1 MGIRTKKVGI
11 TGKYATRYGQKLR
24 KQVKAIEILQ
34 RVRSICPFC
43 GKKSIK
49 RQAAGIWKC
58 RGCRRAIAGGA
69 WEFVTTAA
77 TTAKTTINRLKKN
90 LESRK
95 KPEIEN
101 EEEQEEEQKKQ
112 NKKEKGEKKEK
123 KGKKD
128 ENVNVYEDISSIDI
142 KEEFQGKLGFSPI
155 IKEVAFLK

>member
-123 KGKKD
+123 KGKK
-128 ENVNVYEDISSIDI
+128 EN
-142 KEEFQGKLGFSPI
+142 KENKDKGK
-155 IKEVAFLK
+155 KEGNKKASKKK

>member
-24 KQVKAIEILQ
+24 KQVKSIEILQ

-43 GKKSIK
+43 GKKSI
-49 RQAAGIWKC
+49 RREAAGIWKC

-101 EEEQEEEQKKQ
+101 DEEEEEEQKKQ

-123 KGKKD
+123 KGKK
-128 ENVNVYEDISSIDI
+128 EN
-142 KEEFQGKLGFSPI
+142 K
-155 IKEVAFLK
+155 

>member
-1 MGIRTKKVGI
+1 MENRTKKVGI

-43 GKKSIK
+43 GKKSI
-49 RQAAGIWKC
+49 RREAAGIWKC

-90 LESRK
+90 LEARK
-95 KPEIEN
+95 KPEIER
-101 EEEQEEEQKKQ
+101 EEEEEEVAKGKKQ
-112 NKKEKGEKKEK
+112 GKKEKKEK
-123 KGKKD
+123 PEKADKKEKKD
-128 ENVNVYEDISSIDI
+128 KKEN
-142 KEEFQGKLGFSPI
+142 KE
-155 IKEVAFLK
+155 KEKEKDKK

>member
-1 MGIRTKKVGI
+1 MENRTRKVGI
-11 TGKYATRYGQKLR
+11 TGKYGTRYGQKLR

-34 RVRSICPFC
+34 RTKSICPFC

-49 RQAAGIWKC
+49 REAAGIWKC

-95 KPEIEN
+95 KPEKEREEDED
-101 EEEQEEEQKKQ
+101 EEETKQKG
-112 NKKEKGEKKEK
+112 KKEKKEK
-123 KGKKD
+123 KEKPEKQNKDKEKKNKKD
-128 ENVNVYEDISSIDI
+128 
-142 KEEFQGKLGFSPI
+142 KKGKAEKSKKG
-155 IKEVAFLK
+155 K

>member
-101 EEEQEEEQKKQ
+101 EEEEKKKQKKQ

-123 KGKKD
+123 KGKK
-128 ENVNVYEDISSIDI
+128 EN
-142 KEEFQGKLGFSPI
+142 KENKDNKDNKKKEGKAKGG
-155 IKEVAFLK
+155 KKK

>member
-1 MGIRTKKVGI
+1 MENRTRKVGI
-11 TGKYATRYGQKLR
+11 TGKYGTRYGQKLR

-34 RVRSICPFC
+34 RTRSICPFC

-49 RQAAGIWKC
+49 REAAGIWKC

-95 KPEIEN
+95 KPEKEREEDED
-101 EEEQEEEQKKQ
+101 EEESKQKG
-112 NKKEKGEKKEK
+112 KKEKKEK
-123 KGKKD
+123 PEKSNKEKEKKD
-128 ENVNVYEDISSIDI
+128 KKDK
-142 KEEFQGKLGFSPI
+142 KEKPEKS
-155 IKEVAFLK
+155 KKKK

>member
-95 KPEIEN
+95 KPEKEREED
-101 EEEQEEEQKKQ
+101 EEEKEEKQKKGQ
-112 NKKEKGEKKEK
+112 KDKGEKKEK
-123 KGKKD
+123 KGKK
-128 ENVNVYEDISSIDI
+128 ENKDNKDKGK
-142 KEEFQGKLGFSPI
+142 KEGNKKAP
-155 IKEVAFLK
+155 KKK

>member
-1 MGIRTKKVGI
+1 MENRTRKVGI

-24 KQVKAIEILQ
+24 KQVKAIEVLQ
-34 RVRSICPFC
+34 RIKSICPFC

-49 RQAAGIWKC
+49 RQATGIWRC

-95 KPEIEN
+95 KPELEKEED
-101 EEEQEEEQKKQ
+101 EEEEKETKKQ
-112 NKKEKGEKKEK
+112 GKKEKGEKKEK
-123 KGKKD
+123 KEKKEKEKPKKEKAGKGGKK
-128 ENVNVYEDISSIDI
+128 
-142 KEEFQGKLGFSPI
+142 K
-155 IKEVAFLK
+155 

>member
-34 RVRSICPFC
+34 RVKSICPFC
-43 GKKSIK
+43 GKKSI
-49 RQAAGIWKC
+49 RREAAGIWKC

-95 KPEIEN
+95 KPELEREED
-101 EEEQEEEQKKQ
+101 EEEDQKQKKGQ
-112 NKKEKGEKKEK
+112 KEKGEKKEK
-123 KGKKD
+123 KGKK
-128 ENVNVYEDISSIDI
+128 ENKDKDKDKDKK
-142 KEEFQGKLGFSPI
+142 KEGKKAP
-155 IKEVAFLK
+155 KKK

>member
-24 KQVKAIEILQ
+24 KQVKSIEILQ

-43 GKKSIK
+43 GKKSI
-49 RQAAGIWKC
+49 RREAAGIWKC

-95 KPEIEN
+95 EKEIE
-101 EEEQEEEQKKQ
+101 EEEEEEQKQKKGQ
-112 NKKEKGEKKEK
+112 KEKGEKKEK
-123 KGKKD
+123 KGKK
-128 ENVNVYEDISSIDI
+128 ENKDNKDKPK
-142 KEEFQGKLGFSPI
+142 KEGKAKQGK
-155 IKEVAFLK
+155 KK